1 VHEEWIV
8 DEKRIFAW
16 IEQIFDWGVRRPGY
30 PADRQAEQFSAERF
44 RELGLQ
50 DVRLEPVPLPYW
62 EPRSWSLHVSA
73 QGEDF
78 ELPCFPLPHSA
89 PCEETEFELA
99 ELGVAGD
106 GDVAGKASLFDV
118 PMIRLPPAAPV
129 GGGSVIDDLEG
140 KLELGINPGGRIVD
154 PRGSFEG
161 TEQVLPF
168 GARIQAVLEPSIEAG
183 ASAFLGT
190 LSGYPGDGFEY
201 YVPYDGVE
209 RPIPGVWLRGS
220 DGARLRDLLARGP
233 VRVRLRVDSVRETVT
248 CHNVVGELPGADDDR
263 VVIGSHH
270 DGPWSSAVEDASGM
284 SLVFAQAAYWSK
296 LQPEERPHHM
306 VFLLNA
312 GHMAGGA
319 GVHRFIA
326 DHASE
331 LERIV
336 LQLHLE
342 HAANEVVERDGEL
355 VPTGEPEPRW
365 FFTSRI
371 PRLENAVADALEREG
386 VDRSLILRPDAFGPQ
401 PTTDGG
407 PFHLEGVPLVNYLTA
422 PFYLFDRIDTLDKI
436 HRPSLLA
443 ITRAAIRIVEST
455 AGISAK
461 EMRG

>member
-1 VHEEWIV
+1 MREQWIV
-8 DEKRIFAW
+8 DEKRIYDW

-30 PADRQAEQFSAERF
+30 PADRRAEQFSAERF

-50 DVRLEPVPLPYW
+50 DVRLEPVALPCW

-73 QGEDF
+73 KGEDF
-78 ELPCFPLPHSA
+78 EVPCFPLPHSA
-89 PCEETEFELA
+89 PCEETELELA
-99 ELGVAGD
+99 EFGADGGGVS
-106 GDVAGKASLFDV
+106 GKASLFDV
-118 PMIRLPPAAPV
+118 PMLRIPPAAPV
-129 GGGSVIDDLEG
+129 GGGSVIDELEG
-140 KLELGINPGGRIVD
+140 KIDVGINPGGRIID
-154 PRGSFEG
+154 PRGSFDG

-168 GARIQAVLEPSIEAG
+168 GAQILEVMEPSIEAG
-183 ASAFLGT
+183 AAAFLGT

-220 DGARLRDLLARGP
+220 DGARLRGLLARGP

-248 CHNVVGELPGADDDR
+248 CHNVVGELPGADADR

-296 LQPEERPHHM
+296 LSAAERPHHL

-312 GHMAGGA
+312 GHMVGGA

-326 DHASE
+326 DHAAK
-331 LERIV
+331 LESIV
-336 LQLHLE
+336 LELHLE
-342 HAANEVVERDGEL
+342 HAANEFVERGGEL
-355 VPTGEPEPRW
+355 VPTGEPESRW

-371 PRLENAVADALEREG
+371 PRLESAVADALEREG

-436 HRPSLLA
+436 HRPSLVA
-443 ITRAAIRIVEST
+443 VTRAAIRIVEST
-455 AGISAK
+455 AGVSAK

>member
-1 VHEEWIV
+1 
-8 DEKRIFAW
+8 
-16 IEQIFDWGVRRPGY
+16 
-30 PADRQAEQFSAERF
+30 
-44 RELGLQ
+44 
-50 DVRLEPVPLPYW
+50 
-62 EPRSWSLHVSA
+62 
-73 QGEDF
+73 
-78 ELPCFPLPHSA
+78 
-89 PCEETEFELA
+89 
-99 ELGVAGD
+99 
-106 GDVAGKASLFDV
+106 
-118 PMIRLPPAAPV
+118 MIRIPPAAPV
-129 GGGSVIDDLEG
+129 GGGSVIDELEG
-140 KLELGINPGGRIVD
+140 KLDVGINPGGRIID
-154 PRGSFEG
+154 PRGSFDG

-168 GARIQAVLEPSIEAG
+168 GAQIQAVMEPSIEAG
-183 ASAFLGT
+183 AAAFLGT

-220 DGARLRDLLARGP
+220 DGARLRGLLARGP

-248 CHNVVGELPGADDDR
+248 CHNVVGELPGADADR

-296 LQPEERPHHM
+296 LSAAERPHHL

-312 GHMAGGA
+312 GHMVGGA

-326 DHASE
+326 DHAAE
-331 LERIV
+331 LESIV
-336 LQLHLE
+336 LELHLE
-342 HAANEVVERDGEL
+342 HAANEVVERGGEL
-355 VPTGEPEPRW
+355 VPTGEPESRW

-371 PRLENAVADALEREG
+371 PRLESAVADALEREG

-436 HRPSLLA
+436 HRPSLVA
-443 ITRAAIRIVEST
+443 VTRAAIRIVEST

>member
-1 VHEEWIV
+1 MREQWVV
-8 DEKRIFAW
+8 DEKRIYDW

-50 DVRLEPVPLPYW
+50 DVRLEPVALPSW

-73 QGEDF
+73 QGENF
-78 ELPCFPLPHSA
+78 EVPCFPLPHSA
-89 PCEETEFELA
+89 PCEETELALA
-99 ELGVAGD
+99 EFGAD
-106 GDVAGKASLFDV
+106 GGSVSGKASLFDV
-118 PMIRLPPAAPV
+118 PMLRIPPAAPV
-129 GGGSVIDDLEG
+129 GGGSVIDELEG
-140 KLELGINPGGRIVD
+140 KLDVGINPGGRIID
-154 PRGSFEG
+154 PRGSFDG
-161 TEQVLPF
+161 KEQVLPF
-168 GARIQAVLEPSIEAG
+168 GAQIQAVMEPSIEAG
-183 ASAFLGT
+183 AAAFLGT

-220 DGARLRDLLARGP
+220 DGARLRGFLARGP

-248 CHNVVGELPGADDDR
+248 CHNVVGELPGADADR

-296 LQPEERPHHM
+296 LSAAERPHHL

-312 GHMAGGA
+312 GHMVGGA

-326 DHASE
+326 DHAAE
-331 LERIV
+331 LESIV
-336 LQLHLE
+336 LELHLE
-342 HAANEVVERDGEL
+342 HAANEVVERGGEL
-355 VPTGEPEPRW
+355 VPTGEPESRW

-371 PRLENAVADALEREG
+371 PRLESAVADALEREG
-386 VDRSLILRPDAFGPQ
+386 IDRSLILRPDAFGPQ

-436 HRPSLLA
+436 HRPSLVA
-443 ITRAAIRIVEST
+443 VTRAAIRIVEST